1 MTSQSSSSD
10 SRSDHWATTV
20 FRDTSTTP
28 LIATG
33 DMYVHVVSNF
43 LQKELSHCSSR
54 CYGGSTP
61 EARIRLKEEFEE
73 IFEISFGGQ
82 SELTVRL
89 YHREGDHRARLL
101 CKWPRSSGGGSI
113 YSCLPLNVLEFHR
126 AESSLQICEK
136 RPGSS
141 KLSLWAS
148 LKFSTI
154 ESTPWSLR
162 ERNLLPC
169 IVNLVLGL
177 AIFHCTLLSLRGHD
191 NGKPVTNIQDYELA
205 GETEVFGG

>member
-1 MTSQSSSSD
+1 
-10 SRSDHWATTV
+10 
-20 FRDTSTTP
+20 
-28 LIATG
+28 
-33 DMYVHVVSNF
+33 MYVHAISSF
-43 LQKELSHCSSR
+43 LQEELSHCSSR
-54 CYGGSTP
+54 CYGESTP

-101 CKWPRSSGGGSI
+101 CKWPRSSGGGSK

-141 KLSLWAS
+141 KLNLWAS

-154 ESTPWSLR
+154 ESTSWSLR
-162 ERNLLPC
+162 ER
-169 IVNLVLGL
+169 
-177 AIFHCTLLSLRGHD
+177 SLTIDH
-191 NGKPVTNIQDYELA
+191 
-205 GETEVFGG
+205 